1 MMKTYEIE
9 SYDRKATGI
18 LGHICWSESKDTLE
32 EAKIVAKQ
40 HQEQGNIRIRILK
53 GKQEVLRYAEQG

>member
-1 MMKTYEIE
+1 MKTYTIE

-18 LGHICWSESKDTLE
+18 LGHICWGESAETLDK
-32 EAKIVAKQ
+32 AKVIAKQ

-53 GKQEVLRYAEQG
+53 GKKEVLRYAEQG